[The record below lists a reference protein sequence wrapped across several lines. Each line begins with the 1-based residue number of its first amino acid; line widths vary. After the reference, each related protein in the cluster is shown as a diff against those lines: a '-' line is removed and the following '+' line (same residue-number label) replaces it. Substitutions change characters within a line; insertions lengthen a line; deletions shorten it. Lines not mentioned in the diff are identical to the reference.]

1 MKKINLILF
10 LFLGLASTTT
20 YSLQDAVEKT
30 IDMAFSKASREL
42 LIDYNLLVSI
52 GEASS
57 ETNPF
62 YVKISGEEVF
72 IHNEKVMHNI
82 VTSDGWIITLRTG
95 NNKQTVI
102 ADSPQ
107 ELYSMIERYGS
118 SRDYSLIKI
127 KPTKIRYGIMSI
139 PLTSLSNFKVNIQ
152 DNIYE
157 GSKRFKSLI
166 GKMGLKNSIYEYCEC
181 QNSDRFYRSVAA
193 KYKKLTD
200 KNLSDLFSK

>member
-1 MKKINLILF
+1 
-10 LFLGLASTTT
+10 
-20 YSLQDAVEKT
+20 
-30 IDMAFSKASREL
+30 
-42 LIDYNLLVSI
+42 
-52 GEASS
+52 
-57 ETNPF
+57 
-62 YVKISGEEVF
+62 
-72 IHNEKVMHNI
+72 
-82 VTSDGWIITLRTG
+82 
-95 NNKQTVI
+95 
-102 ADSPQ
+102 
-107 ELYSMIERYGS
+107 
-118 SRDYSLIKI
+118 
-127 KPTKIRYGIMSI
+127 MSI